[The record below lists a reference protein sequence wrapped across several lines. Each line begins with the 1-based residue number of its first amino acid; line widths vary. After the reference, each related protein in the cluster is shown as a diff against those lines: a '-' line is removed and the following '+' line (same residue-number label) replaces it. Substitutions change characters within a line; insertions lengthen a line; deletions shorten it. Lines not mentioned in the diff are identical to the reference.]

1 MSRAVYVQIHRRHSW
16 TANLRDPS
24 FPPYDS
30 PHLKRL
36 RSITLPLIR
45 AAMMEAVARL
55 GAETRP
61 RVAIALKIDYT
72 RQATR
77 FGCSQ
82 THTASGALWKSKVTG
97 KYTRGRP
104 R

>member
-1 MSRAVYVQIHRRHSW
+1 MIE
-16 TANLRDPS
+16 
-24 FPPYDS
+24 
-30 PHLKRL
+30 
-36 RSITLPLIR
+36 
-45 AAMMEAVARL
+45 AAARL
-55 GAETRP
+55 SAETRP

-77 FGCSQ
+77 FGCGQ
-82 THTASGALWKSKVTG
+82 VQTASGALWKSEVTG